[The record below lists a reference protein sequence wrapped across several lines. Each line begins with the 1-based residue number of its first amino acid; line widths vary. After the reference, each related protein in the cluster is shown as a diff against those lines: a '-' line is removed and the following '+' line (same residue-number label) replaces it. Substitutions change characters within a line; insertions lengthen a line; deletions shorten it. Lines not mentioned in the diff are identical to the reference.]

1 MSPFMRHC
9 VAMLLILAGTS
20 TGTAFSQTSQTREWG
35 NTVAA
40 AKKEANLSIYGPHNP
55 AYLRVWEVFRNS
67 FPEINFNFLPGRGSD
82 LAKRILEER
91 RAGKFIVDLVMGGA
105 STYASYPAGVA
116 DPIRPLLIL
125 PEVKDKSAWWGGQ
138 LSFSDP
144 QNQYVINISGQ
155 VGINRIA
162 YNTKLVD
169 PNEFR
174 SWRDLLN
181 PKWKGKLVAF
191 DPRATGGG
199 APIFLFFY
207 HSADLGP
214 EFLRRLFRDMKVAL
228 TRDLRQGT
236 DWLADGKY
244 QLYIGS
250 SQPILKAKEQGLPV
264 AFIPHSLKEG
274 EIMGG
279 GACCMAYLNHA
290 PHPNAAKVFIN
301 WVLSREGQIAW
312 QKYTETNSLRMDIP
326 KDDLPREWV
335 PQEGVHYFHMS
346 LSKYSNRKDIK
357 SIQRI
362 VTEALEEANK

>member
-1 MSPFMRHC
+1 MSSIIRSC
-9 VAMLLILAGTS
+9 ASILLILVGASMGS
-20 TGTAFSQTSQTREWG
+20 AFGQTSKTNEWKK
-35 NTVAA
+35 TVAA
-40 AKKEANLSIYGPHNP
+40 AKKEGSISIYGPHNP
-55 AYLRVWEVFRNS
+55 AYLQVWEVFRKS

-125 PEVKDKSAWWGGQ
+125 PEVKDKSVWWGGQ

-144 QNQYVINISGQ
+144 ENRYVSIISGQ

-162 YNTKLVD
+162 YNTGLVN

-181 PKWKGKLVAF
+181 PKWKGKLVVF

-207 HSADLGP
+207 HSAELGP
-214 EFLRRLFRDMKVAL
+214 EFLRRLFGEMKVTL

-279 GACCMAYLNHA
+279 GSCCMAYLNNA

-312 QKYTETNSLRMDIP
+312 QKYTQTNSLRMDIP

-335 PQEGVHYFHMS
+335 PQEGVRYFHMS
-346 LSKYSNRKDIK
+346 LSKYSNRKDIE
-357 SIQRI
+357 SMQRI
-362 VTEALEEANK
+362 VTEALEGAKK

>member
-1 MSPFMRHC
+1 MKNIKCYVPILFI
-9 VAMLLILAGTS
+9 LIGAAV
-20 TGTAFSQTSQTREWG
+20 GTAFGQTSKTKEWET
-35 NTVAA
+35 TVEA
-40 AKKEANLSIYGPHNP
+40 AKNEGNLSVYGPHNP
-55 AYLRVWEVFRNS
+55 VYQHVWEAFSKS
-67 FPEINFNFLPGRGSD
+67 FPEIKFNFLPGRGSNH
-82 LAKRILEER
+82 AKRILGER
-91 RAGKFIVDLVMGGA
+91 RAGKFVTDIVMGGA

-125 PEVKDKSAWWGGQ
+125 PEVTEKSAWWGGQ

-144 QNQYVINISGQ
+144 ENRYVINISGQ

-162 YNTKLVD
+162 YNTRLVN
-169 PNEFR
+169 PEEFR

-181 PKWKGKLVAF
+181 PKWKGKLVVF

-207 HSADLGP
+207 HSPDLGP
-214 EFLRRLFRDMKVAL
+214 EFLRRLFRDMNVTL

-244 QLYIGS
+244 QLYIGGA
-250 SQPILKAKEQGLPV
+250 QPILKAKEQGLPV
-264 AFIPHSLKEG
+264 AFISQSMKEG

-279 GACCMAYLNHA
+279 GSCCMAYLNKA

-301 WVLSREGQIAW
+301 WVLSRDGQIAW

-335 PQEGVHYFHMS
+335 PQEGVRYFHMS
-346 LSKYSNRKDIK
+346 LSKYNNRKAIK
-357 SIQRI
+357 AMQQI
-362 VTEALEEANK
+362 VTEALEGSKK